1 MHNLLTMGISVN
13 YGKGRE
19 KRKRM
24 TLTSTGTR
32 LGQKLQTVITF
43 IHYTIRIE
51 SIEQAHQAIISLS
64 YETRLPLTFRAATA
78 L

>member
-1 MHNLLTMGISVN
+1 MGISVN

-43 IHYTIRIE
+43 IHYTIRMNQSSRHIR
-51 SIEQAHQAIISLS
+51 QQSLS